1 MSRKPRAIVSVTNDL
16 YTDNR
21 VNKICLFL
29 VAQGYHVT
37 LVGRLRN
44 DSKPLH
50 ERSYRTKRFKLR
62 WEKGPLFYAAYNFRL
77 FCYLLA
83 NRAELLVSNDL
94 DTLLANYA
102 ASKFKPMTRLVYDSH
117 EYFTEVPELQN
128 RPKIKKTWEAI
139 ENWIFP
145 KLQTVYTVNESI
157 AEFYRQKYKKEIRV
171 VRNVSPKWKS
181 TNGIS
186 KSELGI
192 PENKFLIILQ
202 GAGINIDRGVEE
214 AVEAMK
220 MVDNAVLLIVGDGDV
235 IEQLK
240 KYVIDYDLQDSV
252 LFFGKRP
259 YAEMMNFTQY
269 ADVGLTL
276 DKPTNMNYR
285 FSLPNK
291 VFDYIHAG
299 TPIICTDL
307 VEVSGIVK
315 KYTIGLVLDELTPQH
330 LADTINNLIAHPE
343 EVTKF
348 KENCYRAAE
357 IENWEQE
364 TTLLEEIYPRVT
376 EK

>member
-29 VAQGYHVT
+29 VDQGYQVT
-37 LVGRLRN
+37 LVGRLRS

-50 ERSYRTKRFKLR
+50 ERPYRTKRFKLR
-62 WEKGPLFYAAYNFRL
+62 WEKGAMFYAAYNFRL
-77 FCYLLA
+77 FWYLLTH
-83 NRAELLVSNDL
+83 RATLLVSNDL

-102 ASKFKPMTRLVYDSH
+102 ASRFKPLTRLVYDSH
-117 EYFTEVPELQN
+117 EYFTEVPELQD
-128 RPKIKKTWEAI
+128 RPKVKRTWEAI

-157 AEFYRQKYKKEIRV
+157 AQLYREKYKKEIRV
-171 VRNVSPKWKS
+171 VRNVSPKWS
-181 TNGIS
+181 AVNSLS
-186 KSELGI
+186 KRELGI

-202 GAGINIDRGVEE
+202 GAGINIHRGAEE

-220 MVDNAVLLIVGDGDV
+220 MVEDAVLMIVGDGDV
-235 IEQLK
+235 INTLK
-240 KYVIDYDLQDSV
+240 KYVIDYDLQNKV
-252 LFFGKRP
+252 IFYGKRP
-259 YAEMMNFTQY
+259 YSEMMNFTQH

-276 DKPTNMNYR
+276 DKPTNLNYR

-307 VEVSGIVK
+307 VEVARIVRK
-315 KYTIGLVLDELTPQH
+315 HKVGSVINELTPES
-330 LADTINNLIAHPE
+330 LADRINFFIQHPDE
-343 EVTKF
+343 LAEF
-348 KENCYRAAE
+348 KQNCQLAAE
-357 IENWEQE
+357 VENWEQE
-364 TTLLEEIYPRVT
+364 TKILEEIYPRVT
-376 EK
+376 A